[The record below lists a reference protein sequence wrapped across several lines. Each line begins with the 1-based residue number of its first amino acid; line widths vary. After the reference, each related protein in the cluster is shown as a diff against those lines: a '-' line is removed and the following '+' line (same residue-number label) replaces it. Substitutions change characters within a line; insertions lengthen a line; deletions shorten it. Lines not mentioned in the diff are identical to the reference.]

1 MRRTPSPRAE
11 LAGCFLTLALLQV
24 CGMSGARTKCLRD
37 IILDKR
43 GPLTKA
49 LDKVKAVCEKCGA
62 EKEWNAYED
71 YMLACLYNQADAYD
85 QKQPITIPAHNQ
97 ICGALNI
104 TRRWESHR
112 NVVKNLIREIDE
124 ISETIKKKQQR
135 TTKQQWHAVAV
146 SVLRA
151 ERRKKKSRQEGAS
164 RDRSDAPALLQ
175 QPLPN
180 LNPCTPSHQAGSSG
194 AHATAS
200 TSGNRGYWDAARDE
214 WTAQQSLGRIV
225 TIPGQ
230 MSQAGGMR
238 NVYFPVARWE

>member
-1 MRRTPSPRAE
+1 MLVKISSRNVALASFPFGSLTSPRPFSPSPSAVLRLERSHVGSSPHGSKRRRVCPRLILPRFLDRAW
-11 LAGCFLTLALLQV
+11 LGLLGQRGPSCASSVKLTPLNT
-24 CGMSGARTKCLRD
+24 CRTKCLRD

-49 LDKVKAVCEKCGA
+49 LDKVKAVCEKCAA

-135 TTKQQWHAVAV
+135 TTKQQWHDVAV
-146 SVLRA
+146 SVLVCRSNA
-151 ERRKKKSRQEGAS
+151 ATTAL
-164 RDRSDAPALLQ
+164 RD
-175 QPLPN
+175 
-180 LNPCTPSHQAGSSG
+180 
-194 AHATAS
+194 
-200 TSGNRGYWDAARDE
+200 
-214 WTAQQSLGRIV
+214 
-225 TIPGQ
+225 
-230 MSQAGGMR
+230 
-238 NVYFPVARWE
+238 